1 MEEKK
6 RFREPNKWQNR
17 TGCCALCQKEK
28 PLQESHLLP
37 RAAFK
42 IVRNYSNPKRE
53 QLIIVR
59 EGIAVQSSRQF
70 TCQLLCRECENL
82 LNVKGERI
90 VMNECFRDGG
100 CFPLRSLLENEVP
113 AISAQHSQWFSG
125 THLKNINVNAY
136 RYFAASVFWR
146 GSVGRWGQRKPL
158 GCEHSLGPKYEE
170 AFRRYLL
177 GEAPRPKQA
186 LFLVFV
192 FADMDEE
199 VLTLW
204 PPRPSNEEGYHVHH
218 FAIPGIEFRMF
229 LGGCINPRIRLLFG
243 HLNTDVVFVLTR
255 LRVQP
260 RFEQLVDSVKRA
272 TPKGKIV
279 HKQE

>member
-125 THLKNINVNAY
+125 
-136 RYFAASVFWR
+136 
-146 GSVGRWGQRKPL
+146 
-158 GCEHSLGPKYEE
+158 C
-170 AFRRYLL
+170 LL
-177 GEAPRPKQA
+177 YTSPSPR
-186 LFLVFV
+186 
-192 FADMDEE
+192 D
-199 VLTLW
+199 
-204 PPRPSNEEGYHVHH
+204 
-218 FAIPGIEFRMF
+218 
-229 LGGCINPRIRLLFG
+229 
-243 HLNTDVVFVLTR
+243 
-255 LRVQP
+255 
-260 RFEQLVDSVKRA
+260 
-272 TPKGKIV
+272 
-279 HKQE
+279 